1 VYLRWYDKW
10 VAADQ
15 SWEST
20 RLRISVHLAMRHS
33 VTRTMG
39 ALPVCG
45 EPRAV
50 DPVVERGRGRPNTDE
65 LTPHDNSGQSP
76 ATRYV
81 SERLQHEQRGVRDL
95 DDPQLA
101 AALAGRDEVALAELY
116 QRYGLIAYTTAVR
129 ILHDPA
135 IAEDVVQDAFLKL
148 WNNAPHFAAS
158 RGSLRTWLTTAVR
171 NRAIDRLRGR
181 SAHERE
187 ECELTPGLNVT
198 EPMSDPSSRVSV
210 SVERTAVREALDS
223 LPRQQRLA
231 VELAYFGSYTQP
243 EIASMTGVALG
254 TVKGRIRL
262 GLHKL
267 SLRLQ
272 GRGLLDG

>member
-1 VYLRWYDKW
+1 M
-10 VAADQ
+10 AADQ
-15 SWEST
+15 SWESK
-20 RLRISVHLAMRHS
+20 RLRITVHLARRQS
-33 VTRTMG
+33 VTETMG

-45 EPRAV
+45 VPRAF
-50 DPVVERGRGRPNTDE
+50 DRVVERGLGRPDTGE
-65 LTPHDNSGQSP
+65 LTSHDDSRQSP
-76 ATRYV
+76 ATRHA
-81 SERLQHEQRGVRDL
+81 SARLQHEQCGVRDL

-101 AALAGRDEVALAELY
+101 AALAARDEVALAELY
-116 QRYGLIAYTTAVR
+116 QRYGLIAYSTAFR

-187 ECELTPGLNVT
+187 ECELTPELNVT
-198 EPMSDPSSRVSV
+198 EPMSDPSSRISV
-210 SVERTAVREALDS
+210 AAERTAVRAALDS

-231 VELAYFGSYTQP
+231 VELAYFGNYTQP

-262 GLHKL
+262 GMHKL